1 MGKSK
6 LSDEEIR
13 KRAYG
18 KDPDSLSEKLRKNAA
33 KIVMAV
39 ITIAMISTMIL
50 GYAATFMQGTRHS
63 EQSQGI
69 QVQVDDNG
77 NLIDAST
84 GEIIDLQTELSS
96 VPDDTGSAE
105 DAVQPE
111 SVSASASDPSSA
123 ATSASAMSSTSE
135 SSSGSVQA
143 SDPASA
149 SATEA
154 SGSASSSESE

>member
-50 GYAATFMQGTRHS
+50 GYAATFMQGARHS
-63 EQSQGI
+63 EQLQGI
-69 QVQVDDNG
+69 QVQVFAG
-77 NLIDAST
+77 GGRGVPLPPRRQWRPLPAGT
-84 GEIIDLQTELSS
+84 AALSGALRRERN
-96 VPDDTGSAE
+96 PPRRAR
-105 DAVQPE
+105 A
-111 SVSASASDPSSA
+111 
-123 ATSASAMSSTSE
+123 
-135 SSSGSVQA
+135 
-143 SDPASA
+143 
-149 SATEA
+149 
-154 SGSASSSESE
+154 